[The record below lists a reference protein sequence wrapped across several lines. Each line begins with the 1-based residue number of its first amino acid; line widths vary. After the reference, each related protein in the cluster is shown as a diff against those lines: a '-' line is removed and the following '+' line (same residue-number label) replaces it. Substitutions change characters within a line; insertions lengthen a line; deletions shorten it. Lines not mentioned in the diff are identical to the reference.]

1 MEITRFAPSPTGR
14 LHVGHVHS
22 AFFAAERAAIAGG
35 TFLLRIEDI
44 DAGRCRPEFEAA
56 ILEDLSW
63 LGLSWPQPVR
73 RQSEHLEDYA
83 EALRR
88 LEDMDLLYPCVFTR
102 RALSEAL
109 SAPHLVPEQGPEGPI
124 IVDTDQLMPPAER
137 DRRIANG
144 EPYALRLRT
153 ARAVERVGPLPWY
166 DRDAGWQEARPEL
179 FGDVVLARKD
189 VRTSYHLA
197 VTLDDALQDVSLVTR
212 GNDLFTTTHVHRL
225 LQALLDLPVPEWQ
238 HHRLIADDGG
248 KRLSKRTGAVSV
260 GALREAG
267 HSAADVRAM
276 AEVSWAPLSSI

>member
-1 MEITRFAPSPTGR
+1 MPGGADPIRGR
-14 LHVGHVHS
+14 YP
-22 AFFAAERAAIAGG
+22 GG
-35 TFLLRIEDI
+35 SS
-44 DAGRCRPEFEAA
+44 G
-56 ILEDLSW
+56 S
-63 LGLSWPQPVR
+63 SWPQPVR

-88 LEDMDLLYPCVFTR
+88 LQDMDLLYPCVFTR

-109 SAPHLVPEQGPEGPI
+109 SAASGPEQGPEGPI

-153 ARAVERVGPLPWY
+153 ARAVERVGTLLVRPRRRLAGGPARVVRRCGAGPQGCADELPSR
-166 DRDAGWQEARPEL
+166 RDPRRRAPGRLAGH
-179 FGDVVLARKD
+179 
-189 VRTSYHLA
+189 T
-197 VTLDDALQDVSLVTR
+197 

-225 LQALLDLPVPEWQ
+225 PALLDLPVPEWQ

-260 GALREAG
+260 GALQKQATVRRMSGRWRKCLG
-267 HSAADVRAM
+267 HRSHPYRLLWHSKCRAFRPMSEKPSIPLGETCRTFGSA
-276 AEVSWAPLSSI
+276 